1 MGILTIT
8 VGGSSVITRR
18 PERGVLNLTVNAKGS
33 TREIV
38 SHKVSETTNELNQ
51 LFKELSPKTE
61 SGDPTAD
68 AAVVTYSSTS
78 LRTWSW
84 NIENE
89 GSVFKVQ
96 EYRGNLSFVAVFR
109 DFTKMSEVAGK
120 LVAYSDVDI
129 NSIDW
134 ELTAAT
140 KKALSSESRKEAIR
154 DAVQKANDYTEVI
167 GRKVAAVEIRDG
179 GNSSFGM
186 LTRTAP
192 NPFAGGRGSL
202 FGGGPSFG
210 QASGGGASGSGLF
223 GGAANH
229 TPAPPTTPP
238 PAPFDLTPQEIQYTS
253 SVQVRFESDPNE

>member
-1 MGILTIT
+1 MGILKIT
-8 VGGSSVITRR
+8 VDGSSVITHR

-38 SHKVSETTNELNQ
+38 SHKVSETTNELNH

-84 NIENE
+84 NIQNE
-89 GSVFKVQ
+89 QSLFKVP
-96 EYRGNLSFVAVFR
+96 EYHGNLFFVAVFR

-120 LVAYSDVDI
+120 LVAYPDVDI

-140 KKALSSESRKEAIR
+140 KKALSSESHKEAIR
-154 DAVQKANDYTEVI
+154 DAIQKANDYTEVI
-167 GRKVAAVEIRDG
+167 ARKVAVIEIRHG
-179 GNSSFGM
+179 GNSSFAM
-186 LTRTAP
+186 SARTAP
-192 NPFAGGRGSL
+192 NPFAGGRGGL

-210 QASGGGASGSGLF
+210 QASGGASGSGLF
-223 GGAANH
+223 GAAANH
-229 TPAPPTTPP
+229 TPTPP
-238 PAPFDLTPQEIQYTS
+238 AAPFDLTPQEIQYTS

>member
-33 TREIV
+33 TRGIV
-38 SHKVSETTNELNQ
+38 SHKVLETTNELNQ

-61 SGDPTAD
+61 SRDPTAD

-84 NIENE
+84 NIQNE

-96 EYRGNLSFVAVFR
+96 EYRGNLSFAAVFR

>member
-1 MGILTIT
+1 MAILKIT

-61 SGDPTAD
+61 SGDATAD

-84 NIENE
+84 NIQNE

-96 EYRGNLSFVAVFR
+96 EYRGNLSFVGVFR

-120 LVAYSDVDI
+120 FVAYSDVDI

-140 KKALSSESRKEAIR
+140 KKVLSSESRKEAMC
-154 DAVQKANDYTEVI
+154 DAVQKANDYAEVI

-179 GNSSFGM
+179 GNSSFGV

-192 NPFAGGRGSL
+192 NPFAGGGGGL

-210 QASGGGASGSGLF
+210 QTSGGASGSSLF

-229 TPAPPTTPP
+229 TPAPPPTPP
-238 PAPFDLTPQEIQYTS
+238 AAPFDLTPQEIQYTS

>member
-1 MGILTIT
+1 MGILTVT
-8 VGGSSVITRR
+8 VSGSSAITRR

-38 SHKVSETTNELNQ
+38 SHKVLETTNELNQ

-84 NIENE
+84 NIQNE

-167 GRKVAAVEIRDG
+167 GRKVAAVDIRDG
-179 GNSSFGM
+179 GNSSFGV

-192 NPFAGGRGSL
+192 NPFAGGGGGL
-202 FGGGPSFG
+202 FGSGPSFG
-210 QASGGGASGSGLF
+210 KASGGASGSGLF
-223 GGAANH
+223 GGAANNA
-229 TPAPPTTPP
+229 PAPPPTHPT
-238 PAPFDLTPQEIQYTS
+238 APFDLTPQEIQYTS